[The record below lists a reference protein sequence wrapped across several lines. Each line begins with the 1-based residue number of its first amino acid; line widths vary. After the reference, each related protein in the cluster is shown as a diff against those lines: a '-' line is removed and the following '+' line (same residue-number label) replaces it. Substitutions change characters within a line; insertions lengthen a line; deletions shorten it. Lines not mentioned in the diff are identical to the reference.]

1 MGSVDENYDV
11 IIVGGAVIGSSAA
24 WFLTG
29 RDDFKGRVLVIEKDP
44 NYEFCS
50 TTLSAAS
57 IRQQFSTPIN
67 IEMSG
72 FGIEFLRNLKRD
84 LDPDVDISFH
94 EKGYLVLATESGRD
108 ILRQNHATQ
117 TKLGADIVWMEPD
130 ELAVKYPWMN
140 TSDLAAACWGRTG
153 EGWFDAYSLMQS
165 FRKQARRQGA
175 DYIDGEVV
183 EVLRDGDQVTG
194 VVLKDGRRFGCGVL
208 VNAAG
213 TGGSKVARMAGLEIP
228 VEPRKRCI
236 FVFDCRDAADINA
249 SCPMLIDP
257 SGLYVRPEGDLFI
270 TGIAPPAD
278 RDPECWDFEVDYSL
292 FDDIIWPG
300 LYERCERFEAIK
312 MVNAWAGHYSYNL
325 LDQNAIIGPHPEV
338 KNFFFA
344 NGFSGHGLQQ
354 SPAVGRGL
362 SELIV
367 AGHYQTLDMSVFG
380 YERIR
385 DNAPVLELNVI

>member
-130 ELAVKYPWMN
+130 ELAAKYPWMN

-194 VVLKDGRRFGCGVL
+194 VVLKDGRRFGCGAL
-208 VNAAG
+208 INAAG

-292 FDDIIWPG
+292 FDDIVWPG

-385 DNAPVLELNVI
+385 DNVPVLELNVI

>member
-11 IIVGGAVIGSSAA
+11 IIVGGAVIGSSIA
-24 WFLTG
+24 WHLTG
-29 RDDFKGRVLVIEKDP
+29 RDDFKGRVLVIEKDST
-44 NYEFCS
+44 YEFCS
-50 TTLSAAS
+50 TALSAAS

-67 IEMSG
+67 IEMSAY
-72 FGIEFLRNLKRD
+72 GIQFLRNLNRD
-84 LDPDVDISFH
+84 LDPDVDIALH
-94 EKGYLVLATESGRD
+94 EKGYLILATDQGRD

-117 TKLGADIVWMEPD
+117 TEFGGDVIWMEPD
-130 ELAVKYPWMN
+130 DLAAKYPWMN
-140 TSDLAAACWGRTG
+140 TSDLAAGCWGRTG
-153 EGWFDAYSLMQS
+153 EGWFDAYCLMQS
-165 FRKQARRQGA
+165 FRKQARRRGA

-194 VVLKDGRRFGCGVL
+194 VVLKDGRRFGCGQL

-236 FVFDCRDAADINA
+236 FVFNCRDAEDISA

-257 SGLYVRPEGDLFI
+257 SGLYVRPEGEFFI
-270 TGIAPPAD
+270 TGIAPPKD
-278 RDPECWDFEVDYSL
+278 RDPECWDFDVDHSL

-312 MVNAWAGHYSYNL
+312 VVNAWAGHYSYNL
-325 LDQNAIIGPHPEV
+325 LDQNAILGRHTDV
-338 KNFFFA
+338 KNFIFA

-354 SPAVGRGL
+354 SPAVGRGIA
-362 SELIV
+362 ELI
-367 AGHYQTLDMSVFG
+367 ATNGYETLDLSVFG

>member
-1 MGSVDENYDV
+1 MGLANENYDV
-11 IIVGGAVIGSSAA
+11 IIVGGAVIGSSIA
-24 WFLTG
+24 WHLTG

-50 TTLSAAS
+50 TALSAAS

-67 IEMSG
+67 IEMSAY
-72 FGIEFLRNLKRD
+72 GIDFLRNLKRD
-84 LDPDVDISFH
+84 LDPDVDIALH
-94 EKGYLVLATESGRD
+94 EKGYLVLATNDGRD

-117 TKLGADIVWMEPD
+117 TEFGGDIIWMEPD
-130 ELAVKYPWMN
+130 ELAAKYPWMN
-140 TSDLAAACWGRTG
+140 TSDLAAGCWGRTG
-153 EGWFDAYSLMQS
+153 EGWFDAYCLMQS
-165 FRKQARRQGA
+165 FRKQARRRGA
-175 DYIDGEVV
+175 EYIDGEVV
-183 EVLRDGDQVTG
+183 DVVRAGDQVTG
-194 VVLKDGRRFGCGVL
+194 VVLKDGRRFGCGTL

-213 TGGSKVARMAGLEIP
+213 TGGSKLAKMAGLEIP

-236 FVFDCRDAADINA
+236 FVFNCRDAADINA

-257 SGLYVRPEGDLFI
+257 SGLYVRPEGEFFI
-270 TGIAPPAD
+270 TGIAPPKD
-278 RDPECWDFEVDYSL
+278 RDPECWDFDVDHSL

-312 MVNAWAGHYSYNL
+312 VVNAWAGHYSYNL
-325 LDQNAIIGPHPEV
+325 LDQNAILGRHTDV
-338 KNFFFA
+338 TNFVFA

-354 SPAVGRGL
+354 SPAVGRGI
-362 SELIV
+362 SELI
-367 AGHYQTLDMSVFG
+367 ATNTYQTLDLSVFG

>member
-117 TKLGADIVWMEPD
+117 TKLGADIVWMEAD
-130 ELAVKYPWMN
+130 ELAAKYPWMN

-194 VVLKDGRRFGCGVL
+194 VILKDGRRFGCGAL

>member
-130 ELAVKYPWMN
+130 ELAAKYPWMN

-194 VVLKDGRRFGCGVL
+194 VVLKDGRRFGCGAL

-249 SCPMLIDP
+249 ACPMLIDP

>member
-11 IIVGGAVIGSSAA
+11 IIVGGAVIGSSIA
-24 WFLTG
+24 WHLTG
-29 RDDFKGRVLVIEKDP
+29 RDDFKGRVLVIEKDST
-44 NYEFCS
+44 YEFCS
-50 TTLSAAS
+50 TALSAAS

-67 IEMSG
+67 IEMSAY
-72 FGIEFLRNLKRD
+72 GIQFLRNLNRD
-84 LDPDVDISFH
+84 LDPDVDIALH
-94 EKGYLVLATESGRD
+94 EKGYLILATDQGRD

-117 TKLGADIVWMEPD
+117 TEFGGDIVWMEPD
-130 ELAVKYPWMN
+130 DLAVKYPWMN
-140 TSDLAAACWGRTG
+140 TSDLAAGCWGRTG
-153 EGWFDAYSLMQS
+153 EGWFDAYCLMQS
-165 FRKQARRQGA
+165 FRKQARRRGA
-175 DYIDGEVV
+175 EYIDGEVV
-183 EVLRDGDQVTG
+183 DVMRDGDQVTG
-194 VVLKDGRRFGCGVL
+194 VVLKDGRRFGCGQL

-236 FVFDCRDAADINA
+236 FVFNCRDAEDISA

-257 SGLYVRPEGDLFI
+257 SGLYVRPEGEFFI
-270 TGIAPPAD
+270 TGIAPPKD
-278 RDPECWDFEVDYSL
+278 RDPECWDFDVDHSL

-312 MVNAWAGHYSYNL
+312 VVNAWAGHYSYNL
-325 LDQNAIIGPHPEV
+325 LDQNAILGRHTDV
-338 KNFFFA
+338 KNFIFA

-354 SPAVGRGL
+354 SPAVGRGIA
-362 SELIV
+362 ELI
-367 AGHYQTLDMSVFG
+367 ATNGYETLDLSVFG

>member
-11 IIVGGAVIGSSAA
+11 IIVGGAVIGSSIA
-24 WFLTG
+24 WHLTG
-29 RDDFKGRVLVIEKDP
+29 RNDFKGRVLVIEKDST
-44 NYEFCS
+44 YEFCS
-50 TTLSAAS
+50 TALSAAS

-67 IEMSG
+67 IEMSAY
-72 FGIEFLRNLKRD
+72 GIQFLRNLNRD
-84 LDPDVDISFH
+84 LDPDVDIALH
-94 EKGYLVLATESGRD
+94 EKGYLILATDQGRD

-117 TKLGADIVWMEPD
+117 TEFGGDIIWMEPD
-130 ELAVKYPWMN
+130 DLAQKYPWMN
-140 TSDLAAACWGRTG
+140 TSDLAAGCWGRTG
-153 EGWFDAYSLMQS
+153 EGWFDAYCLMQS
-165 FRKQARRQGA
+165 FRKQARRRGA
-175 DYIDGEVV
+175 EYIDGEVV

-194 VVLKDGRRFGCGVL
+194 VVLKDGRRFGCGQL

-236 FVFDCRDAADINA
+236 FVFNCRDAEDISA

-257 SGLYVRPEGDLFI
+257 SGLYVRPEGEFFI
-270 TGIAPPAD
+270 TGIAPPKD
-278 RDPECWDFEVDYSL
+278 RDPECWDFDVDHSL

-312 MVNAWAGHYSYNL
+312 VVNAWAGHYSYNL
-325 LDQNAIIGPHPEV
+325 LDQNAILGRHTDV
-338 KNFFFA
+338 KNFIFA

-354 SPAVGRGL
+354 SPAVGRGIA
-362 SELIV
+362 ELI
-367 AGHYQTLDMSVFG
+367 ATNGYETLDLSVFG

>member
-11 IIVGGAVIGSSAA
+11 IIVGGAVIGSSIA
-24 WFLTG
+24 WHLTG
-29 RDDFKGRVLVIEKDP
+29 RNDFKGRVLVIEKDST
-44 NYEFCS
+44 YEFCS
-50 TTLSAAS
+50 TALSAAS

-67 IEMSG
+67 IEMSAY
-72 FGIEFLRNLKRD
+72 GIQFLRNLNHD
-84 LDPDVDISFH
+84 FDPDVDIALH
-94 EKGYLVLATESGRD
+94 EKGYLILATDQGRD

-117 TKLGADIVWMEPD
+117 TEFGGDIVWMEPD
-130 ELAVKYPWMN
+130 DLAAKYPWMN
-140 TSDLAAACWGRTG
+140 TSDLAAGCWGRTG
-153 EGWFDAYSLMQS
+153 EGWFDAYCLMQS
-165 FRKQARRQGA
+165 FRKQARRRGA

-183 EVLRDGDQVTG
+183 EVLRNGDQVTG
-194 VVLKDGRRFGCGVL
+194 VVLKDGRRFGCGQL

-236 FVFDCRDAADINA
+236 FVFNCRDAEDISA

-257 SGLYVRPEGDLFI
+257 SGLYVRPEGEFFI
-270 TGIAPPAD
+270 TGIAPPKD
-278 RDPECWDFEVDYSL
+278 RDPECWDFDVDHSL

-312 MVNAWAGHYSYNL
+312 VVNAWAGHYSYNL
-325 LDQNAIIGPHPEV
+325 LDQNAILGRHTDV
-338 KNFFFA
+338 KNFIFA

-354 SPAVGRGL
+354 SPAVGRGIA
-362 SELIV
+362 ELI
-367 AGHYQTLDMSVFG
+367 ATNGYETLDLSVFG

>member
-11 IIVGGAVIGSSAA
+11 IIVGGAVIGSSIA
-24 WFLTG
+24 WHLTG
-29 RDDFKGRVLVIEKDP
+29 RNDFKGRVLVIEKDST
-44 NYEFCS
+44 YEFCS
-50 TTLSAAS
+50 TALSAAS

-67 IEMSG
+67 IEMSAY
-72 FGIEFLRNLKRD
+72 GIQFLRNLNRD
-84 LDPDVDISFH
+84 LDPEVDIALH
-94 EKGYLVLATESGRD
+94 EKGYLILATDQGRD

-117 TKLGADIVWMEPD
+117 TKFGGDIIWMEPD
-130 ELAVKYPWMN
+130 DLAAKYPWMN
-140 TSDLAAACWGRTG
+140 TSDLAAGCWGRTG
-153 EGWFDAYSLMQS
+153 EGWFDAYCLMQS
-165 FRKQARRQGA
+165 FRKQARRRGA

-194 VVLKDGRRFGCGVL
+194 VVLKDGRRFGCGQL

-236 FVFDCRDAADINA
+236 FVFNCRDAEDISA

-257 SGLYVRPEGDLFI
+257 SGLYVRPEGEFFI
-270 TGIAPPAD
+270 TGIAPPKD
-278 RDPECWDFEVDYSL
+278 RDPECWDFDVDHSL

-312 MVNAWAGHYSYNL
+312 VVNAWAGHYSYNL
-325 LDQNAIIGPHPEV
+325 LDQNAILGRHTDV
-338 KNFFFA
+338 KNFIFA

-354 SPAVGRGL
+354 SPAVGRGIA
-362 SELIV
+362 ELI
-367 AGHYQTLDMSVFG
+367 ATNGYETLDLSVFG
-380 YERIR
+380 YH
-385 DNAPVLELNVI
+385 

>member
-1 MGSVDENYDV
+1 
-11 IIVGGAVIGSSAA
+11 GGAVIGSSAA

-108 ILRQNHATQ
+108 ILRHNHATQ

-130 ELAVKYPWMN
+130 QLAAKYPWMN

-183 EVLRDGDQVTG
+183 EVLRDGNQVTG
-194 VVLKDGRRFGCGVL
+194 VVLKDGRRFGCGAL
-208 VNAAG
+208 INAAG

-249 SCPMLIDP
+249 ACPMLIDP

-278 RDPECWDFEVDYSL
+278 RDPECWDFDVDYSL
-292 FDDIIWPG
+292 FDEIIWPG

>member
-11 IIVGGAVIGSSAA
+11 IIVGGAVIGSSIA
-24 WFLTG
+24 WHLTG
-29 RDDFKGRVLVIEKDP
+29 RDDFKGRVLVIEKDST
-44 NYEFCS
+44 YEFCS
-50 TTLSAAS
+50 TALSAAS

-67 IEMSG
+67 IEMSAY
-72 FGIEFLRNLKRD
+72 GIQFLRNLNRD
-84 LDPDVDISFH
+84 LDPDVDIALH
-94 EKGYLVLATESGRD
+94 EKGYLILATDQGRN

-117 TKLGADIVWMEPD
+117 TEFGGDIIWMEPD
-130 ELAVKYPWMN
+130 DLAAKYPWMN
-140 TSDLAAACWGRTG
+140 TSDLAAGCWGRTG
-153 EGWFDAYSLMQS
+153 EGWFDAYCLMQS
-165 FRKQARRQGA
+165 FRKQARRRGA

-194 VVLKDGRRFGCGVL
+194 VVLKDGRRFGCGQL

-236 FVFDCRDAADINA
+236 FVFNCRDAEDISA

-257 SGLYVRPEGDLFI
+257 SGLYVRPEGEFFI
-270 TGIAPPAD
+270 TGIAPPKD
-278 RDPECWDFEVDYSL
+278 RDPECWDFDVDHSL

-312 MVNAWAGHYSYNL
+312 VVNAWAGHYSYNL
-325 LDQNAIIGPHPEV
+325 LDQNAILGRHTDV
-338 KNFFFA
+338 KNFIFA

-354 SPAVGRGL
+354 SPAVGRGI
-362 SELIV
+362 SELITT
-367 AGHYQTLDMSVFG
+367 GGYQTLDLSVFG

-385 DNAPVLELNVI
+385 DHAPVLELNVI

>member
-11 IIVGGAVIGSSAA
+11 IIVGGAVIGSSIA
-24 WFLTG
+24 WHLTG
-29 RDDFKGRVLVIEKDP
+29 RDDFKGRVLVIEKDST
-44 NYEFCS
+44 YEFCS
-50 TTLSAAS
+50 TALSAAS

-67 IEMSG
+67 IEMSAY
-72 FGIEFLRNLKRD
+72 GIQFLRNLNRD
-84 LDPDVDISFH
+84 LDPEVDIALH
-94 EKGYLVLATESGRD
+94 EKGYLILATDQGRD

-117 TKLGADIVWMEPD
+117 TEFGGDIIWMEPD
-130 ELAVKYPWMN
+130 DLAAKYPWMN
-140 TSDLAAACWGRTG
+140 TSDLAAGCWGRTG
-153 EGWFDAYSLMQS
+153 EGWFDAYCLMQS
-165 FRKQARRQGA
+165 FRKQARRRGA
-175 DYIDGEVV
+175 EYIDGEVV
-183 EVLRDGDQVTG
+183 DVMRDGDQVTG
-194 VVLKDGRRFGCGVL
+194 VVLKDGRRFGCGQL

-236 FVFDCRDAADINA
+236 FVFNCRDAEDISA

-257 SGLYVRPEGDLFI
+257 SGLYVRPEGEFFI
-270 TGIAPPAD
+270 TGIAPPKD
-278 RDPECWDFEVDYSL
+278 RDPECWDFDVDHSL

-312 MVNAWAGHYSYNL
+312 VVNAWAGHYSYNL
-325 LDQNAIIGPHPEV
+325 LDQNAILGRHTDV
-338 KNFFFA
+338 KNFIFA

-354 SPAVGRGL
+354 SPAVGRGIA
-362 SELIV
+362 ELI
-367 AGHYQTLDMSVFG
+367 ATNGYETLDLSVFG

>member
-84 LDPDVDISFH
+84 LDPEVDISFH

-108 ILRQNHATQ
+108 ILRQNHVTQ

-130 ELAVKYPWMN
+130 ELAAKYPWMN
-140 TSDLAAACWGRTG
+140 TSDLVAACWGRTG

-165 FRKQARRQGA
+165 FRKQARRQGT

-194 VVLKDGRRFGCGVL
+194 VVLKDGRRFGCGAL

-292 FDDIIWPG
+292 FDDIVWPG

-385 DNAPVLELNVI
+385 DNVPVLELNVI

>member
-130 ELAVKYPWMN
+130 ELAAKYPWMN

-208 VNAAG
+208 INAAG

-292 FDDIIWPG
+292 FDDIVWPG

>member
-24 WFLTG
+24 WFLTD

-84 LDPDVDISFH
+84 LDPEVDISFH

-130 ELAVKYPWMN
+130 ELAAKYPWMN

-183 EVLRDGDQVTG
+183 EVLRDGDQITG
-194 VVLKDGRRFGCGVL
+194 VVLKDGRRFGCGAL
-208 VNAAG
+208 INAAG

-249 SCPMLIDP
+249 ACPMLIDP

>member
-11 IIVGGAVIGSSAA
+11 IIVGGAVIGSSIA
-24 WFLTG
+24 WHLTG
-29 RDDFKGRVLVIEKDP
+29 RDDFKGRVLVIEKDST
-44 NYEFCS
+44 YEFCS
-50 TTLSAAS
+50 TALSAAS

-67 IEMSG
+67 IEMSAY
-72 FGIEFLRNLKRD
+72 GIQFLHNLNRD
-84 LDPDVDISFH
+84 LDPDVDIALH
-94 EKGYLVLATESGRD
+94 EKGYLVLATDQGRD

-117 TKLGADIVWMEPD
+117 TEFGGDIIWMEPD
-130 ELAVKYPWMN
+130 ELAAKYPWMN
-140 TSDLAAACWGRTG
+140 TSDIAAGCWGRTG

-165 FRKQARRQGA
+165 FRKQARRRGA

-183 EVLRDGDQVTG
+183 QVLRDGDQVTG
-194 VVLKDGRRFGCGVL
+194 VVLKDGRRFGCGQL

-213 TGGSKVARMAGLEIP
+213 TGGSKVAKMAGLEIP

-236 FVFDCRDAADINA
+236 FVFNCRDAEDINA

-257 SGLYVRPEGDLFI
+257 SGLYVRPEGEFFI
-270 TGIAPPAD
+270 TGIAPPKE
-278 RDPECWDFEVDYSL
+278 RDLECWDFDVDHSL

-312 MVNAWAGHYSYNL
+312 VVNAWAGHYSYNL
-325 LDQNAIIGPHPEV
+325 LDQNAILGRHTDV
-338 KNFFFA
+338 KNFIFA

-354 SPAVGRGL
+354 SPAVGRGIA
-362 SELIV
+362 ELI
-367 AGHYQTLDMSVFG
+367 ATGGYETLDLSVFG

>member
-11 IIVGGAVIGSSAA
+11 IIVGGAVVGSSIA
-24 WFLTG
+24 WHLTG
-29 RDDFKGRVLVIEKDP
+29 RDDFKGRVLVIEKDST
-44 NYEFCS
+44 YEFCS
-50 TTLSAAS
+50 TALSAAS

-67 IEMSG
+67 IEMSAY
-72 FGIEFLRNLKRD
+72 GIQFLRNLNRD
-84 LDPDVDISFH
+84 LDPDVDIALH
-94 EKGYLVLATESGRD
+94 EKGYLILATDQGRD

-117 TKLGADIVWMEPD
+117 TEFGGDIIWMEPD
-130 ELAVKYPWMN
+130 DLAAKYPWMN
-140 TSDLAAACWGRTG
+140 TSDLAAGCWGRTG
-153 EGWFDAYSLMQS
+153 EGWFDAYSLMQA
-165 FRKQARRQGA
+165 FRKQARRRGA

-194 VVLKDGRRFGCGVL
+194 VVLKDGRRFGCGQL

-213 TGGSKVARMAGLEIP
+213 TGGSKVASMAGLEIP

-236 FVFDCRDAADINA
+236 FVFNCRDAQDINA

-257 SGLYVRPEGDLFI
+257 SGLYVRPEGEFFI
-270 TGIAPPAD
+270 TGIAPPKD
-278 RDPECWDFEVDYSL
+278 RDPECWDFDVDHSL

-312 MVNAWAGHYSYNL
+312 VVNAWAGHYSYNL
-325 LDQNAIIGPHPEV
+325 LDQNAILGRHTDV
-338 KNFFFA
+338 GNFIFA

-354 SPAVGRGL
+354 SPAVGRGIA
-362 SELIV
+362 ELITTG
-367 AGHYQTLDMSVFG
+367 AYETLDLSVFG

>member
-11 IIVGGAVIGSSAA
+11 IIVGGAVIGSSIA
-24 WFLTG
+24 WHLTG
-29 RDDFKGRVLVIEKDP
+29 RNDFKGRVLVIEKDST
-44 NYEFCS
+44 YEFCS
-50 TTLSAAS
+50 TALSAAS

-67 IEMSG
+67 IEMSAY
-72 FGIEFLRNLKRD
+72 GIQFLRNLNRD
-84 LDPDVDISFH
+84 LDPDVDIALH
-94 EKGYLVLATESGRD
+94 EKGYLILATDQGRD

-117 TKLGADIVWMEPD
+117 TEFGGDIIWMEPD
-130 ELAVKYPWMN
+130 DLAAKYPWMN
-140 TSDLAAACWGRTG
+140 TSDLAAGCWGRTG
-153 EGWFDAYSLMQS
+153 EGWFDAYCLMQS
-165 FRKQARRQGA
+165 FRKQARLRGA

-194 VVLKDGRRFGCGVL
+194 VVLKDGRRFGCGQL

-213 TGGSKVARMAGLEIP
+213 TGGSKVARMADLEIP

-236 FVFDCRDAADINA
+236 FVFNCRDAEDISA

-257 SGLYVRPEGDLFI
+257 SGLYVRPEGEFFI
-270 TGIAPPAD
+270 TGIAPPKD
-278 RDPECWDFEVDYSL
+278 RDPECWDFDVDHSL

-312 MVNAWAGHYSYNL
+312 VVNAWAGHYSYNL
-325 LDQNAIIGPHPEV
+325 LDQNAILGRHTDV
-338 KNFFFA
+338 KNFIFA

-354 SPAVGRGL
+354 SPAVGRGIA
-362 SELIV
+362 ELI
-367 AGHYQTLDMSVFG
+367 ATNGYETLDLSVFG

>member
-130 ELAVKYPWMN
+130 ELAAKYPWMN

-183 EVLRDGDQVTG
+183 EVLRDGDQITG
-194 VVLKDGRRFGCGVL
+194 VVLKDGRRFGCGAL
-208 VNAAG
+208 INAAG

>member
-11 IIVGGAVIGSSAA
+11 IIVGGAVIGSSIA
-24 WFLTG
+24 WHLTG
-29 RDDFKGRVLVIEKDP
+29 RNDFKGRVLVIEKDST
-44 NYEFCS
+44 YEFCS
-50 TTLSAAS
+50 TALSAAS

-67 IEMSG
+67 IEMSAY
-72 FGIEFLRNLKRD
+72 GIQFLRNLNRD
-84 LDPDVDISFH
+84 LDPEVDIALH
-94 EKGYLVLATESGRD
+94 EKGYLILATDQGRD

-117 TKLGADIVWMEPD
+117 TKFGGDIIWMEPD
-130 ELAVKYPWMN
+130 DLAAKYPWMN
-140 TSDLAAACWGRTG
+140 TSDLAAGCWGRTG
-153 EGWFDAYSLMQS
+153 EGWFDAYCLMQS
-165 FRKQARRQGA
+165 FRKQARRRGA

-194 VVLKDGRRFGCGVL
+194 VVLKDGRRFGCGQL

-236 FVFDCRDAADINA
+236 FVFNCRDAEDISA

-257 SGLYVRPEGDLFI
+257 SGLYVRPEGEFFI
-270 TGIAPPAD
+270 TGIAPPKD
-278 RDPECWDFEVDYSL
+278 RDPECWDFDVDHSL

-312 MVNAWAGHYSYNL
+312 VVNAWAGHYSYNL
-325 LDQNAIIGPHPEV
+325 LDQNAILGRHTDV
-338 KNFFFA
+338 KNFIFA

-354 SPAVGRGL
+354 SPAVGRGIA
-362 SELIV
+362 ELI
-367 AGHYQTLDMSVFG
+367 ATNGYETLDLSVFG

>member
-130 ELAVKYPWMN
+130 ELAAKYPWMN

-194 VVLKDGRRFGCGVL
+194 VVLKDGRRFGCGAL

-270 TGIAPPAD
+270 SGIAPPAD

>member
-84 LDPDVDISFH
+84 LDPEVDISFH

-130 ELAVKYPWMN
+130 ELAAKYPWMN

-292 FDDIIWPG
+292 FDDIVWPG

>member
-11 IIVGGAVIGSSAA
+11 IIVGGAVIGSSIA
-24 WFLTG
+24 WHLTG
-29 RDDFKGRVLVIEKDP
+29 RDDFKGRVLVIEKDST
-44 NYEFCS
+44 YEFCS
-50 TTLSAAS
+50 TALSAAS

-67 IEMSG
+67 IEMSAY
-72 FGIEFLRNLKRD
+72 GIQFLRNLNRD
-84 LDPDVDISFH
+84 LDPEVDIALH
-94 EKGYLVLATESGRD
+94 EKGYLILATDQGRD

-117 TKLGADIVWMEPD
+117 TEFGGDIIWMEPD
-130 ELAVKYPWMN
+130 DLAQKYPWMN
-140 TSDLAAACWGRTG
+140 TSDLAAGCWGCTG
-153 EGWFDAYSLMQS
+153 EGWFDAYCLMQS
-165 FRKQARRQGA
+165 FRKQARRRGA

-183 EVLRDGDQVTG
+183 EVLRNGDQVTG
-194 VVLKDGRRFGCGVL
+194 VVLKDGRRFGCGQL

-236 FVFDCRDAADINA
+236 FVFNCRDAEDISA

-257 SGLYVRPEGDLFI
+257 SGLYVRPEGEFFI
-270 TGIAPPAD
+270 TGIAPPKD
-278 RDPECWDFEVDYSL
+278 RDPECWDFDVDHSL

-312 MVNAWAGHYSYNL
+312 VVNAWAGHYSYNL
-325 LDQNAIIGPHPEV
+325 LDQNAILGRHTDV
-338 KNFFFA
+338 KNFIFA

-354 SPAVGRGL
+354 SPAVGRGIA
-362 SELIV
+362 ELI
-367 AGHYQTLDMSVFG
+367 ATNGYETLDLSVFG

>member
-11 IIVGGAVIGSSAA
+11 IIVGGALIGSSAA

-50 TTLSAAS
+50 TALSAAS

-130 ELAVKYPWMN
+130 ELA
-140 TSDLAAACWGRTG
+140 AACWSRTG

-165 FRKQARRQGA
+165 FRKQARREGA

-270 TGIAPPAD
+270 TWIAPPAD

>member
-72 FGIEFLRNLKRD
+72 FGIEFLHNLKRD

-108 ILRQNHATQ
+108 ILRHNHATQ

-130 ELAVKYPWMN
+130 ELAAKYPWMN

-194 VVLKDGRRFGCGVL
+194 VVLKDGRRFGCGAL
-208 VNAAG
+208 INAAG

>member
-84 LDPDVDISFH
+84 LDPEVDISFH

-130 ELAVKYPWMN
+130 ELAAKYPWMN

-183 EVLRDGDQVTG
+183 DVLRDGDQITG
-194 VVLKDGRRFGCGVL
+194 VVLKDGRRFGCGAL
-208 VNAAG
+208 INAAG

-278 RDPECWDFEVDYSL
+278 RDPECWDFDVDYSL

>member
-24 WFLTG
+24 WFLTS

-130 ELAVKYPWMN
+130 ELAAKYPWMN

-194 VVLKDGRRFGCGVL
+194 VVLKDGRRFGCGAL
-208 VNAAG
+208 INAAG

-249 SCPMLIDP
+249 ACPMLIDP

>member
-84 LDPDVDISFH
+84 LDPEVDISFH

-130 ELAVKYPWMN
+130 ELAAKYPWMN

-183 EVLRDGDQVTG
+183 EVLRDGNQITG
-194 VVLKDGRRFGCGVL
+194 VVLKDGRRFGCGAL
-208 VNAAG
+208 INAAG

-249 SCPMLIDP
+249 ACPMLIDP

-278 RDPECWDFEVDYSL
+278 RDPECWDFDVDYSL